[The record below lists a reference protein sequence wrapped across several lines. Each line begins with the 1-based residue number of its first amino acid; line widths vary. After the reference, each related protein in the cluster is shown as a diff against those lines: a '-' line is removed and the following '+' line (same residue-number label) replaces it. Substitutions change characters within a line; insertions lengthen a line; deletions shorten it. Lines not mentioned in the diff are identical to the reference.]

1 LQADLPTAELVGSRP
16 RPLRFE
22 LSLVVI
28 ISLAVLVPGIWNYSL
43 VDPWETHYGEV
54 ARTMLQD
61 NDFVKTNWVGTSTG
75 SPAEVEGFRSKP
87 VLMFWMMATGMRAV
101 GVAENGGY
109 SGEMT
114 DSVRI
119 MIGIRMPFIIAA
131 VCGLTMLWWMLA
143 RLVSRRLAW
152 LALLVVGSTPM
163 FCMIGRQAIP
173 DMPMVACTAGAIALF
188 LLAMEDGERPI
199 LTKGTLFRGRLH
211 WDARH
216 LVMGI
221 AVGFVLLQT
230 IYYAIFF
237 AKGPQLGLKGAI
249 PNPAIWLPA
258 LMLWFTAGLSRD
270 GWLIF
275 RLPLVLIGGVIA
287 AIVNEPMPARHVGQ
301 SMWRHVFDDI
311 LTPWERH
318 SLDRYLIRGLAFPLM
333 VIGGGGARHAWAAT
347 NQLADR
353 ALWMQPITSMRQ
365 LYLLAAYFLLGISV
379 LAKGPPGFT
388 VVILVAF
395 FHLVCMNRWV
405 HLYDGAYEIKRGL
418 ILMTVVAIPWHVG
431 MWLRE
436 GLRFVDEY
444 FYTHILNR
452 AGAGVDNSPGTFEY
466 YANQLGHGMWLWAA
480 LLPAA
485 FAATMLRAGRETRE
499 QRVRFTLGLWAVLA
513 TSLFCLVQTKF
524 HHYILPA
531 IPALA
536 LLVAWY
542 LDDLLAKR
550 ERFHPLYAGLAI
562 GIVFLITRDLMYEPE
577 RWIEMFVF
585 RYDRAWPNADPY
597 AVDTS
602 DGFLGLGV
610 FAAVALA
617 VLATRFRRL
626 GVALVGAA
634 GLAIC
639 IWALQVYMPHAGQHW
654 GMRDAVRGYY
664 EHRTIY
670 GEKLVYFGE
679 RQAQDAWADE
689 DDVRTFETMIPDTLQ
704 VGQPMTITIQINK
717 LTDERVTD
725 QEIVLLGT
733 CTAIGVH
740 SVEVTLQPNERRK
753 LQPVFDKAI
762 KLRAELDAALAK
774 LPELEE
780 RLESD
785 KKLQASVDQLRKR
798 IAELTQKGHDPV
810 RVVDADRLIAWQL
823 YWRGENFWSGG
834 EIWPWL
840 PEMKT
845 SFPNPNNVEFN
856 KYINDRA
863 RAPLGRRYFV
873 VTEAG
878 RLTGIRSLLPT
889 PRARDSFEV
898 LDTTSNKFS
907 LGAFDL

>member
-1 LQADLPTAELVGSRP
+1 MQADLPSAELVSHRP

-22 LSLVVI
+22 IALVVMV
-28 ISLAVLVPGIWNYSL
+28 SLAVLVPGIWNYSL

-87 VLMFWMMATGMRAV
+87 VLMFWMMATGLRAV
-101 GVAENGGY
+101 GAAQDGGY

-119 MIGIRMPFIIAA
+119 MIGIRMPFILSA
-131 VCGLTMLWWMLA
+131 VCGLTLLWWMLA

-152 LALLVVGSTPM
+152 LALLVVGSTPI

-173 DMPMVACTAGAIALF
+173 DMPMVSCTAGAIALF

-199 LTKGTLFRGRLH
+199 TVKGALFRGRFPY
-211 WDARH
+211 DARH
-216 LVMGI
+216 IVMGI
-221 AVGFVLLQT
+221 AIGFVLLQT

-237 AKGPQLGLKGAI
+237 GRGPQLGLKGAI
-249 PNPAIWLPA
+249 PNPAIWLPL
-258 LMLWFTAGLSRD
+258 LMLWFTAGVHRD

-287 AIVNEPMPARHVGQ
+287 AIVNEPMPARRPGQ
-301 SMWRHVFDDI
+301 SLWRHVFDDI

-318 SLDRYLIRGLAFPLM
+318 SIDRYLIRGLAFLPLAAL
-333 VIGGGGARHAWAAT
+333 GGPKEQRSWRAT
-347 NQLADR
+347 NEVADR
-353 ALWMQPITSMRQ
+353 VLRMQALTSMRQ

-395 FHLVCMNRWV
+395 FHLLCMNRWS

-550 ERFHPLYAGLAI
+550 ERFHPIYAGLAI

-585 RYDRAWPNADPY
+585 RYDRPWPNADPY
-597 AVDTS
+597 AVDVS
-602 DGFLGLGV
+602 DGILGLGV
-610 FAAVALA
+610 FAAIALA
-617 VLATRFRRL
+617 VAATRFTRL
-626 GVALVGAA
+626 GVALIGAA

-664 EHRTIY
+664 ANRTVY
-670 GEKLVYFGE
+670 GEKLVYFGTKQLADE
-679 RQAQDAWADE
+679 WADE
-689 DDVRTFETMIPDTLQ
+689 DDVRTFETMIPNTMQ
-704 VGQPMTITIQINK
+704 VGQPMTVTIQVNK
-717 LTDERVTD
+717 PD
-725 QEIVLLGT
+725 QESVIDHEIVLIGT
-733 CTAIGVH
+733 CTSIGEHTV
-740 SVEVTLQPNERRK
+740 
-753 LQPVFDKAI
+753 
-762 KLRAELDAALAK
+762 
-774 LPELEE
+774 
-780 RLESD
+780 
-785 KKLQASVDQLRKR
+785 
-798 IAELTQKGHDPV
+798 ELTLAPGQRDRLKADIASGLRTDKV
-810 RVVDADRLIAWQL
+810 GNRSRIRVVDADRLIAWQL
-823 YWRGENFWSGG
+823 YWRGENFWAGG

-878 RLTGIRSLLPT
+878 RLSGIRSLLPT
-889 PRARDSFEV
+889 PRARESFEV